1 MERSWRTMLAV
12 SESAIVERMEGVL
25 SSLVRHGCRFVVIG
39 STARMLDDGA
49 LARAHPTRRV
59 A

>member
-1 MERSWRTMLAV
+1 MLAV